1 MNSINI
7 HVNVF
12 FIIGILYGIYIALLV
27 HSNLG
32 SHHTSARIRA
42 LFYIEKRRDGKLS
55 ICDDI
60 KRKYIRLSKGQRK
73 VAQFVM
79 DNPNVVATQI
89 ASEVG
94 RLADVSE
101 STVIRFCYAMD
112 LSGFSELQDQI
123 KAYLIDRG
131 EMTPVK
137 KALPTKKL
145 KNQLGADIV
154 KRDLAGISK
163 TFNELV
169 EEDVAQVVQQ
179 LHNAKRIH
187 FLGFRQSAPAAFWL
201 YNNISMLRE
210 QVFFI
215 QHEADKIAQQLAM
228 MDEQSLLV
236 VTSLD
241 EEYED
246 VATTVEIA
254 KRKNVQV
261 VAIRDKAL
269 QTLEPADTVLYV
281 PSAQEGGATC
291 TIAIYALL
299 HVLVEEMVAQEP
311 KKYEKYKK
319 QAANSQPNLIAIS

>member
-1 MNSINI
+1 M
-7 HVNVF
+7 
-12 FIIGILYGIYIALLV
+12 
-27 HSNLG
+27 
-32 SHHTSARIRA
+32 
-42 LFYIEKRRDGKLS
+42 EKLS

-79 DNPNVVATQI
+79 DNPTVVATQI

-123 KAYLIDRG
+123 KAYLIDKG
-131 EMTPVK
+131 EMTVVK
-137 KALPTKKL
+137 KALPTKKI
-145 KNQLGADIV
+145 KSQLGTDIV
-154 KRDLAGISK
+154 KRDLAGISR

-169 EEDVAQVVQQ
+169 ESEVEQVIQ
-179 LHNAKRIH
+179 LLHSSKRIH
-187 FLGFRQSAPAAFWL
+187 ILGFRQSAPAAFWL
-201 YNNISMLRE
+201 YKNLVMLRD

-215 QHEADKIAQQLAM
+215 QHEADQIARQLAM
-228 MDEQSLLV
+228 MDEDSLLV
-236 VTSLD
+236 VISLD

-254 KRKNVQV
+254 KRKNVQII
-261 VAIRDKAL
+261 AIRDKAM
-269 QTLEPADTVLYV
+269 QSTEPADAVLYV

-291 TIAIYALL
+291 TIAIFALL
-299 HVLVEEMVAQEP
+299 HVLIEEMVGQEP
-311 KKYEKYKK
+311 KRYEQFKK
-319 QAANSQPNLIAIS
+319 STRSQQKLMVIG

>member
-1 MNSINI
+1 M
-7 HVNVF
+7 
-12 FIIGILYGIYIALLV
+12 
-27 HSNLG
+27 
-32 SHHTSARIRA
+32 
-42 LFYIEKRRDGKLS
+42 EKLS

-79 DNPNVVATQI
+79 DNPTVVATQI

-123 KAYLIDRG
+123 KAYLIDKG
-131 EMTPVK
+131 EMTVVK
-137 KALPTKKL
+137 KALPTKKI
-145 KNQLGADIV
+145 KSQLGTDIV

-169 EEDVAQVVQQ
+169 ESEVEQVIQ
-179 LHNAKRIH
+179 LLHSSKRIH
-187 FLGFRQSAPAAFWL
+187 ILGFRQSAPAAFWL
-201 YNNISMLRE
+201 YNNLVMLRD

-215 QHEADKIAQQLAM
+215 QHEADQIAMQLAM
-228 MDEQSLLV
+228 MDEDSLLV
-236 VTSLD
+236 VISLD

-246 VATTVEIA
+246 IATTVEIA
-254 KRKNVQV
+254 KRKNVQII
-261 VAIRDKAL
+261 AIRDKAI
-269 QTLEPADTVLYV
+269 QSTEPADAVLYV

-291 TIAIYALL
+291 TIAIFALL
-299 HVLVEEMVAQEP
+299 HVLIEEMVGQEP
-311 KKYEKYKK
+311 KRYEQFKK
-319 QAANSQPNLIAIS
+319 STRSQQNLMVIG

>member
-1 MNSINI
+1 M
-7 HVNVF
+7 
-12 FIIGILYGIYIALLV
+12 
-27 HSNLG
+27 
-32 SHHTSARIRA
+32 
-42 LFYIEKRRDGKLS
+42 S

-79 DNPNVVATQI
+79 DNPTVVATQI

-123 KAYLIDRG
+123 KAYLIDKG
-131 EMTPVK
+131 EMTVVK
-137 KALPTKKL
+137 KALTTKKI
-145 KNQLGADIV
+145 KSQLGTDIV
-154 KRDLAGISK
+154 KRDLAGISR

-169 EEDVAQVVQQ
+169 ESEVEQVIQ
-179 LHNAKRIH
+179 LLHSSKRIH
-187 FLGFRQSAPAAFWL
+187 ILGFRQSAPAAFWL
-201 YNNISMLRE
+201 YKNLVMLRD

-215 QHEADKIAQQLAM
+215 QHEADQIARQLAM
-228 MDEQSLLV
+228 MDEDSLLV
-236 VTSLD
+236 VISLD

-254 KRKNVQV
+254 KRKNVQII
-261 VAIRDKAL
+261 AIRDKAM
-269 QTLEPADTVLYV
+269 QSTEPADAVLYV

-291 TIAIYALL
+291 TIAIFALL
-299 HVLVEEMVAQEP
+299 HVLIEEMVAQEP
-311 KKYEKYKK
+311 MRYEQFKKSTR
-319 QAANSQPNLIAIS
+319 SQQKLMVIG

>member
-1 MNSINI
+1 M
-7 HVNVF
+7 
-12 FIIGILYGIYIALLV
+12 
-27 HSNLG
+27 
-32 SHHTSARIRA
+32 
-42 LFYIEKRRDGKLS
+42 EKLS

-79 DNPNVVATQI
+79 DNPTVVATQI

-123 KAYLIDRG
+123 KAYLIDKG
-131 EMTPVK
+131 EMTVVK
-137 KALPTKKL
+137 KALPTKKI
-145 KNQLGADIV
+145 KSQLGTDIV

-169 EEDVAQVVQQ
+169 ESEVEQVIQ
-179 LHNAKRIH
+179 LLHSSKRIH
-187 FLGFRQSAPAAFWL
+187 ILGFRQSAPAAFWL
-201 YNNISMLRE
+201 YNNLVMLRD

-215 QHEADKIAQQLAM
+215 QHEADQIAMQLAM
-228 MDEQSLLV
+228 MDEDSLLV
-236 VTSLD
+236 VISLD

-246 VATTVEIA
+246 LATTVEIA
-254 KRKNVQV
+254 KRKNVQII
-261 VAIRDKAL
+261 AIRDKAI
-269 QTLEPADTVLYV
+269 QSTEPADAVLYV

-291 TIAIYALL
+291 TIAIFALL
-299 HVLVEEMVAQEP
+299 HVLIEEMVGQEP
-311 KKYEKYKK
+311 KRYEQFKK
-319 QAANSQPNLIAIS
+319 STRSQQNLMVIG